1 MAAANENQVQITPG
15 HQGGADSSFLHR
27 PPAQEN
33 FRDLDNNE
41 LQVLVTLALN
51 TLRDRGVHLP
61 PILPSAPKT
70 PDIFDNTRFEQIA
83 CAGLQEKYDGRPDS
97 LIPTLNAI
105 HIRRQNEV
113 WYSSTFIVQDG
124 LQLDIIRNFS
134 KLRLETVLNQAKLLW
149 DASNAVTER
158 HVRGTQIYNSRLLA
172 LFLMNSLTPEFAT
185 LLHSRID
192 LDYSTDGPLLLFT
205 MCNHIHRNHLAFVES
220 IKNKIRLATL
230 GEFKNNV
237 QEFLRFLQDNLR
249 LITSTGEDTTAHT
262 DLVPH
267 ILLQLR
273 TTTIPVFQQSVLTWQ
288 REYMENKLKLSPSSL
303 VTLADQEC
311 QVLKH
316 ANQWVETIDPSVAAM
331 QALLQ
336 TNKEGSA
343 QIFKR
348 LAANFTELAK
358 KQQGIDKDLRHH
370 HDESFRNHGYNPN
383 NNPDWIF
390 TPPQDIT
397 QTRYFNGRTWY
408 FCTKCGRNGRWVIT
422 HSDDTHKSPTNTY
435 RSGRRSPLLNR
446 QHDNYNDYSRYTNT
460 DHRRYD
466 RNNIDS
472 YQRRQRDAS
481 MDRSRSRSPYGSRSS
496 SPDATRTRAV
506 TFRPPTPQS
515 PRAQLSLLDSIN
527 TFLNGT

>member
-1 MAAANENQVQITPG
+1 MAAANENQVPITPG
-15 HQGGADSSFLHR
+15 HQSGAGSTFLHR
-27 PPAQEN
+27 PSAQEN
-33 FRDLDNNE
+33 FRDLDDNE

-70 PDIFDNTRFEQIA
+70 PDIFDNARFEQIA

-113 WYSSTFIVQDG
+113 WYSATFVMQDG
-124 LQLDIIRNFS
+124 LQLDIVRNFS

-343 QIFKR
+343 QIFKT

-358 KQQGIDKDLRHH
+358 KQQDIDKDIRHQHDEGFRHH
-370 HDESFRNHGYNPN
+370 GFNPN
-383 NNPDWIF
+383 NNPDWLF

-397 QTRYFNGRTWY
+397 QTRHFNGRTWY
-408 FCTKCGRNGRWVIT
+408 FCTKCGRNGRWVVT
-422 HSDDTHKSPTNTY
+422 HSDDTHRGPTNTY
-435 RSGRRSPLLNR
+435 RLGGRSPLSNR
-446 QHDNYNDYSRYTNT
+446 HQDNHNDYSRYTNA

-481 MDRSRSRSPYGSRSS
+481 RDRSRSRSPHGSRSS
-496 SPDATRTRAV
+496 SPDVTRSRAV
-506 TFRPPTPQS
+506 TFRPPTPRS